1 MTKRLRRDAFPSLM
15 AFLRGYLHEDFPEVH
30 GSLRGAVTAFSKDAS
45 PDERRRLAD
54 ELAALLRVVSDRP
67 ERDLK
72 RFVTSELGTAGNRER
87 ATTSRSCSSSFARP
101 SDSPRHRCRSAAF
114 PLRVR
119 VTRRKP
125 ERP

>member
-45 PDERRRLAD
+45 PDERRQLAD
-54 ELAALLRVVSDRP
+54 ELAALLRVVGDRP

-72 RFVTSELGTAGNRER
+72 RFVTAELGSRWEPGARDDLAELLELVR
-87 ATTSRSCSSSFARP
+87 AT
-101 SDSPRHRCRSAAF
+101 
-114 PLRVR
+114 L
-119 VTRRKP
+119 
-125 ERP
+125 